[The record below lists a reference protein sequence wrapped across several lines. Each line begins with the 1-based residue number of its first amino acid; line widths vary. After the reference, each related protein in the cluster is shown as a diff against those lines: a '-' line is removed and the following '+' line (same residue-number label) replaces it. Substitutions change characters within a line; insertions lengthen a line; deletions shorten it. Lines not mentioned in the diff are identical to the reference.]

1 MAELQPAPSLKIGLT
16 AAARSLRWQSVLRTL
31 SEIRLLGKLDAITCS
46 LAVSCCARAEEWT
59 KALQTL
65 QSSTHIAKLRPDT
78 VLFNSVLPCFRGNWK
93 CAFEMQR
100 AMQTARLQHDAAT
113 CNGNLAGCRKQQAWR
128 QAVSLLACSLMVGI
142 QLDIVPW
149 NIVISA
155 LELDV
160 WPRAILL
167 LLHTHTTSVQPDL
180 LTYNSAVTACEK
192 TWEYALTVHSTS
204 CSSGSLPDSI
214 GFGAIINAC
223 EKGMQWQAAIVC
235 LRMMHEDR
243 LSNGVAYS
251 AAVHACERCA
261 QWELALLLLDD
272 LMQSEIKDRVRNFVN
287 ASVALIPIAPAQV
300 QDPYALFFAPPFPS
314 YSSWRSVFFVDVNV

>member
-1 MAELQPAPSLKIGLT
+1 
-16 AAARSLRWQSVLRTL
+16 
-31 SEIRLLGKLDAITCS
+31 
-46 LAVSCCARAEEWT
+46 
-59 KALQTL
+59 
-65 QSSTHIAKLRPDT
+65 
-78 VLFNSVLPCFRGNWK
+78 
-93 CAFEMQR
+93 
-100 AMQTARLQHDAAT
+100 
-113 CNGNLAGCRKQQAWR
+113 
-128 QAVSLLACSLMVGI
+128 MVGI